1 VGHHYHYHLSYYH
14 LLQDYLELVDILNFL
29 LHPPGQ
35 NIYKRAQI
43 ELQNTVKPVLRGHLW
58 DKEKVAL

>member
-1 VGHHYHYHLSYYH
+1 VGHHYHYHLSYYR

-35 NIYKRAQI
+35 NIYKRTQI